1 MSDVAV
7 LLYLVTLP
15 LLASYCVR
23 VCFLVHFFRDSGATG
38 VNFQTG
44 EGVSVSLR
52 LCVSV
57 SLCVSVCFCVSLCV
71 SVSLRLCVS
80 VCWCV
85 YVRLSTSLSLSPL
98 SAPGP

>member
-57 SLCVSVCFCVSLCV
+57 
-71 SVSLRLCVS
+71 
-80 VCWCV
+80 CWCV